1 MPTRMLLFDL
11 DDTLLTSEKI
21 VSKSSKD
28 AIKLCKD
35 MGMLIGYITARS
47 PRKLDVFLEGLPCD
61 CIACYNGAYIY
72 SGKLLLESNLIP
84 YDSAIKIMS
93 EIKEAYPKSKVGA
106 YLEPYSYF
114 DGEIRNIETKETK
127 NGGIM
132 DLPRHNFQRIRI
144 VFDKDDNIHLTPF
157 MSNQTIYYVTSDGTA
172 MIINKNANKEHCLRV
187 IANHFM
193 IPLSDVAAFGDDIN
207 DCDMLK
213 AAGIG
218 VAMGNA
224 INNLKEIADYVTE
237 TNDNDGISKWITA
250 NLLTERT
257 E

>member
-1 MPTRMLLFDL
+1 MPTKMLLFDL

-21 VSKSSKD
+21 VSKSSKN
-28 AIKLCKD
+28 AIKSCKD

-93 EIKEAYPKSKVGA
+93 EIKEAYPKSKIGA

-127 NGGIM
+127 SGGIM

-144 VFDKDDNIHLTPF
+144 VFDKNDNIQLTPF
-157 MSNQTIYYVTSDGTA
+157 MSKHTIYYVTSDGTA

-187 IANHFM
+187 IANHFN
-193 IPLSDVAAFGDDIN
+193 IPLSDVVAFGDDIN

-224 INNLKEIADYVTE
+224 INDLKEIADYVTE

-250 NLLTERT
+250 NLLTERI